1 MVRVA
6 RLVAVG
12 LVVHVDV
19 LERLVTHSP
28 KQQVFV
34 RTTMQ
39 DHAAS
44 TLQALPTQGKARPIT
59 HGKDH
64 GRVYGRVMGALTRKL
79 DLTADREHAEGPLGV
94 RVPQLQC
101 RWVCIQK

>member
-1 MVRVA
+1 MRVA
-6 RLVAVG
+6 RLVAVS

-39 DHAAS
+39 DHVAA
-44 TLQALPTQGKARPIT
+44 TLQALPTQSKARPTT